1 MKRGLGALCGFA
13 ATVAFA
19 VYNGALGAVCA
30 SPWHGSICA
39 YYLLLS
45 AARGLLLWGQRRERL
60 SETDGAGLKRRYLC
74 AAGGM
79 ILVMDLALAAP
90 VILLVLDQR
99 AASMGM
105 IPAITSATYT
115 TYKVTAAAVGL
126 KRTPKDPFLRGLS
139 ALRFADALVSVL
151 VLQNTLLLA
160 VDGGITEDMLL
171 LCLVSSAALFAVIC
185 VVTALWFAGAW
196 KAAAQK
202 ETELAEKLASRR
214 GSFYNEQNGRAEQ
227 EAHHAKS
234 DLIHRSQPGRVYC
247 GQQGKGRLAEWAGP
261 RDGKHRYL
269 FCFYPRHRHRC
280 YGMENLPSSRDGIVS
295 GRMGL
300 CHTDKL
306 HHHASGMS
314 IYGDAQI
321 CARGPL

>member
-185 VVTALWFAGAW
+185 VVTAVMGW
-196 KAAAQK
+196 KTYHQVA
-202 ETELAEKLASRR
+202 TELSPDEWVYATLTSYIITHRACPSTETLKFVQEDPCEAVRRLPRRTAQEK
-214 GSFYNEQNGRAEQ
+214 GQGEP
-227 EAHHAKS
+227 
-234 DLIHRSQPGRVYC
+234 QPV
-247 GQQGKGRLAEWAGP
+247 A
-261 RDGKHRYL
+261 
-269 FCFYPRHRHRC
+269 
-280 YGMENLPSSRDGIVS
+280 LPF
-295 GRMGL
+295 
-300 CHTDKL
+300 
-306 HHHASGMS
+306 AF
-314 IYGDAQI
+314 
-321 CARGPL
+321 